1 MLVSTNNNTRFIIE
15 PLQLG
20 VGKEYNLNNIK
31 EIKVTEDF
39 LGLSVAKRKC
49 QNEESYEE
57 CKTRNYIDA
66 LMKTCKC
73 LPFVIGQAD
82 KVISL
87 KQNVTDSLHSMSCAS
102 ITIATLVV
110 I

>member
-1 MLVSTNNNTRFIIE
+1 MSFIVE

-73 LPFVIGQAD
+73 LPFVIGEAD

-87 KQNVTDSLHSMSCAS
+87 KQAENGLQSRSGWHGLSWT
-102 ITIATLVV
+102 V
-110 I
+110 ID